1 MESENTIKEFHRFNV
16 LIWTAIIVSVV
27 ILSVIAFILDNSQ
40 MFVPVS
46 NAIQINQI
54 MFLIAVV
61 IAFAILFFKRS
72 LFIPG
77 KLVNIPSEI
86 INPEKFKIVLSRIR
100 KNYIIVWALGEAIG
114 VIGFINYIL
123 TADRQ
128 YLYVFALV
136 SIYSILINIPRI
148 AFVERCLDLVEG
160 NQI

>member
-16 LIWTAIIVSVV
+16 VIWTAIIVSVV
-27 ILSVIAFILDNSQ
+27 ILNVIALILDNSRL
-40 MFVPVS
+40 FVPVS

-77 KLVNIPSEI
+77 KLVNIPSETT
-86 INPEKFKIVLSRIR
+86 NPEKFKIVLSRIR

-128 YLYVFALV
+128 YLYVFAIV

-148 AFVERCLDLVEG
+148 EFVKRCLDLVEE
-160 NQI
+160 N